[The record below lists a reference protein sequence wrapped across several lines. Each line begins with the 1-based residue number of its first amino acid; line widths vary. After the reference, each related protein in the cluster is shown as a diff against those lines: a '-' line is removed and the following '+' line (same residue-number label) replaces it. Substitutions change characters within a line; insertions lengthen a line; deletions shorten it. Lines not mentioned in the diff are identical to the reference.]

1 MNCFIHYVIGFKAS
15 IMKSSV
21 NRYACCRILA
31 GLIMFL
37 WFTAS
42 LAYGSQDTKTSTKYT
57 EPEIIER
64 TITVEGSIEKPR
76 VIFIIPRAKVWKE
89 DPRRKS
95 FINDT
100 LRPVYPGHLIRER
113 NVVNPTRR

>member
-1 MNCFIHYVIGFKAS
+1 MSYFIYYLTRLKTLLTR
-15 IMKSSV
+15 SSV
-21 NRYACCRILA
+21 NRYPCCGILTA
-31 GLIMFL
+31 LITFL
-37 WFTAS
+37 WLTAS
-42 LAYGSQDTKTSTKYT
+42 FAYGSQDTKISTKYT

-64 TITVEGSIEKPR
+64 TITVEGSLEKPR

-89 DPRRKS
+89 DPDRKS

-113 NVVNPTRR
+113 NVINPTRR

>member
-1 MNCFIHYVIGFKAS
+1 MNCFTHYVIGFKAS
-15 IMKSSV
+15 VAKSSV
-21 NRYACCRILA
+21 SRYACRRTLA
-31 GLIMFL
+31 GLIMLL

-42 LAYGSQDTKTSTKYT
+42 IAYGSQDTKTSTKYT

-64 TITVEGSIEKPR
+64 IITVEGSIEKPR

-89 DPRRKS
+89 DPSRKS

>member
-1 MNCFIHYVIGFKAS
+1 MNSFIHYGIWFKAS
-15 IMKSSV
+15 IMKSSA
-21 NRYACCRILA
+21 NRYACCRILTA
-31 GLIMFL
+31 LITFL
-37 WFTAS
+37 WLTAS
-42 LAYGSQDTKTSTKYT
+42 FAYGSQDPKTSTKYT

-89 DPRRKS
+89 DPGRKS